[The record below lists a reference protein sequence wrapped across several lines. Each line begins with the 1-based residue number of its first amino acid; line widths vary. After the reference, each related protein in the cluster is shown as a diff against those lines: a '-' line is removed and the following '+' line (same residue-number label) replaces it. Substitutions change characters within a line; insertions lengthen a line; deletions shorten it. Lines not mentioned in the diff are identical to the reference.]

1 MGVESIPANL
11 LRYRKARGI
20 TQQQIAKDIGIS
32 RQAYSA
38 IEAGKSVPKSGTL
51 VAIAQAFGSSVPYI
65 LADPPSFSSLRFRSN
80 KSMRKRDEAYRD
92 ILLHEFRRWLDDY
105 AFLEELLGVSSSW
118 EIEGVDE
125 NEPIRAAE
133 AVRRKLD
140 LQKEEPIDDI
150 IGLLESAGTKIFTR
164 NFGLPQLF
172 GFSAGVADMGPAIA
186 VDTSS
191 DVTIERQ
198 VFTAA
203 HELGHLVMHQ
213 GSYTRVTGEESE
225 KEEVEANNFGSHFLL
240 PQAAFERELDE
251 SSGLALV
258 DFVLHVKRKFRISYK
273 TVLVRL
279 VKEYNQ
285 SESLYQRFYVAY
297 KQKYGESLKG
307 HVEPDPL
314 QDPIAPRE
322 VAEPLTSHDFVESRL
337 AGLVKQAYEQKFISA
352 SRAAEILRIPL
363 DEMRGLETNW
373 VAVDGRE

>member
-1 MGVESIPANL
+1 MGVENIPANL
-11 LRYRKARGI
+11 LRYRKAKGI
-20 TQQQIAKDIGIS
+20 TQQQCAKDIGIS

-38 IEAGKSVPKSGTL
+38 IEAGKSAPKSGTL
-51 VAIAQAFGSSVPYI
+51 VSIARALDSSVPDI

-80 KSMRKRDEAYRD
+80 KSMRKRDEAHRD

-105 AFLEELLGVSSSW
+105 AFLEELLGVRSSW
-118 EIEGVDE
+118 EIQGVEE
-125 NEPIRAAE
+125 NEPVRAAE
-133 AVRRKLD
+133 AVRDVLD
-140 LQKEEPIDDI
+140 LEEEEPIDDI
-150 IGLLESAGTKIFTR
+150 IGLLEAAGTKIFTR
-164 NFGLPQLF
+164 EFGLPQVF

-213 GSYTRVTGEESE
+213 GSYTGLTGDESD
-225 KEEVEANNFGSHFLL
+225 KEEVQANNFGSHFLL
-240 PQAAFERELDE
+240 PRAAFERELNE

-273 TVLVRL
+273 TVLLRL

-285 SESLYQRFYVAY
+285 PESLYQRFYVAY
-297 KQKYGESLKG
+297 KQKYGGSLKG
-307 HVEPDPL
+307 HVELDPL

-322 VAEPLTSHDFVESRL
+322 VAEPLTIHDFVESRL
-337 AGLVKQAYEQKFISA
+337 ARLVKQAYEKELISA
-352 SRAAEILRIPL
+352 SRAAEILQIPL
-363 DEMRGLETNW
+363 DEMRGLESNW
-373 VAVDGRE
+373 VTVDVGE